1 MHLKRPVPNPQVPG
15 RAGRVILKR
24 TAVLM
29 VLFGL
34 VVFIPLIWRL
44 VYLQIFQYDRL
55 SELAADNQTRSSK
68 VTPARGTV
76 YDRNMNVLAV
86 SYDVENVCI
95 DPNEIALSGQDAE
108 AIAQN
113 LAQILSVDKAKIQ
126 KLMEDT
132 SYRYQIVKRKVELEE
147 ATAVRTY
154 ISENHVTGVY
164 LEPDTKRYYPE
175 NTLAAQLMGFVGS
188 DNVGLDGVEA
198 ACDSILTGENGSI
211 TTAKGN
217 YGADMTYHYE
227 SYQDSVQGCDVVLTL
242 DETVQRMLEK
252 HMQEAIVQYDV
263 QNGAF
268 GVVMEVNTG
277 EILAMATLGSYDPN
291 NYAEIYD
298 AETAEALEA
307 QYDEAMEAQGETQK
321 ELLSLYNTAVANAR
335 LSQWRNRV
343 ISDGYEPG
351 STFKT
356 ITLASA
362 LEEGAVS
369 LSDSFYCSGSTTIR
383 GRTKALHC
391 WKTAGHGQQST
402 AEALQNSCNVAFAN
416 IGIRLGGAKLYEY
429 VKKFGLTEKTGIEL
443 GGEASGIFFDE
454 ATLANPD
461 SYASLTS
468 AAFGQTFKITP
479 LQLVRAIAAVVN
491 GGYLLEPHVVKE
503 VLSPEGE
510 VLETYSTHI
519 LRQVISQ
526 ETSNTMC
533 QLLESVVSQGTA
545 KNAQIA
551 GYRIG
556 GKTGTSEKID
566 VYDENGQPVE
576 DKIVSFVG
584 IAPMDDPKYIVLVAL
599 DTPSR
604 ETGYYISG
612 GQMGAPTVR
621 DVLADMLPYLGVE
634 PEYSEE
640 EAALAEVS
648 MPELLGLTLA
658 EAKTAL
664 QEKNLTF
671 RTIGEGEQVTDQV
684 PLAGATI
691 PGGSQVVLYLGEQ
704 AQQQE
709 ISVPD
714 VRGKDGETA
723 NRLLTEA
730 GLYMKMIGATG
741 SESTILAVS
750 QSPEPGEIVSQGTV
764 VEVEFSDLGARD

>member
-1 MHLKRPVPNPQVPG
+1 MKRPVPKPKIPG
-15 RAGRVILKR
+15 QSGRTILKR

-29 VLFGL
+29 VLFGIL
-34 VVFIPLIWRL
+34 VFIPLIIRL
-44 VYLQIFQYDRL
+44 VDLQIVQYDTL
-55 SELAADNQTRSSK
+55 SQMAANNQTRTSK
-68 VTPARGTV
+68 VTASRGTV

-95 DPNEIALSGQDAE
+95 DPNELALSGQDRDK
-108 AIAQN
+108 IAQE
-113 LAQILSVDKAKIQ
+113 LSDLLGVDKDKIR

-154 ISENHVTGVY
+154 ISENNVTGVY
-164 LEPDTKRYYPE
+164 LEPDTKRFYPGGC
-175 NTLAAQLMGFVGS
+175 LGAQVLGFVGS
-188 DNVGLDGVEA
+188 DNTGLDGVEA
-198 ACDSILTGENGSI
+198 AWNSVLTGENGTI

-217 YGADMTYHYE
+217 YGAEMDYHFE
-227 SYQDSVQGCDVVLTL
+227 SYLDAQQGNDLVLTI
-242 DETVQRMLEK
+242 DATVQQMLEK
-252 HMQEAIVQYDV
+252 HMKEAIAQYDV

-268 GVVMEVNTG
+268 GLVMEVNTG

-298 AETAEALEA
+298 TKTALALEN
-307 QYDEAMEAQGETQK
+307 QYQEAMKAQGETQK
-321 ELLSLYNTAVANAR
+321 ELLSLYNAAVADAR
-335 LSQWRNRV
+335 LNQWRNRV

-369 LSDSFYCSGSTTIR
+369 LADSFYCSGSTTIK

-391 WKTAGHGQQST
+391 WKSTGHGQQST

-416 IGIRLGGAKLYEY
+416 IGIRLGGEKLYEY
-429 VKKFGLTEKTGIEL
+429 VHKFGLTEKTGIDL

-503 VLSPEGE
+503 ILSPEGE
-510 VLETYSTHI
+510 TVETVGTTV
-519 LRQVISQ
+519 LRQVISE
-526 ETSNTMC
+526 ETSRTMC
-533 QLLESVVSQGTA
+533 ELLESVVSQGTA

-566 VYDENGQPVE
+566 VFDENGTPVE

-634 PEYSEE
+634 PSYSEE
-640 EAALAEVS
+640 EAVTADVS
-648 MPELLGLTLA
+648 MPELLGYTLA
-658 EAKTAL
+658 EAKEML
-664 QEKNLTF
+664 QSKNLIC
-671 RTIGEGEQVTDQV
+671 RTVGTGETVTDQI
-684 PLAGATI
+684 PPQGSII

-704 AQQQE
+704 AE
-709 ISVPD
+709 EEDVTVPD
-714 VRGKDGETA
+714 VTGKDGETA

-730 GLYMKMIGATG
+730 GLYMKTIGATG
-741 SESTILAVS
+741 SEATILAVG
-750 QSPEPGEIVSQGTV
+750 QNPESGQTVPQGTV
-764 VEVEFSDLGARD
+764 VEVEFSDLGAKD

>member
-1 MHLKRPVPNPQVPG
+1 MKRPVPKPKVPG
-15 RAGRVILKR
+15 QAGRTILKR
-24 TAVLM
+24 TSVLM
-29 VLFGL
+29 VLFGI

-44 VYLQIFQYDRL
+44 VDLQILQYETL
-55 SELAADNQTRSSK
+55 SQMAANNQTRTSK
-68 VTPARGTV
+68 VTASRGTV

-95 DPNEIALSGQDAE
+95 DPNELALSGQDRDK
-108 AIAQN
+108 IAQD
-113 LAQILSVDKAKIQ
+113 LSELLDVDKDRIE

-147 ATAVRTY
+147 ASAVRTY
-154 ISENHVTGVY
+154 ISENNVTGVY
-164 LEPDTKRYYPE
+164 LEPDTKRFYPQGC
-175 NTLAAQLMGFVGS
+175 LGAQVLGFVGS
-188 DNVGLDGVEA
+188 DNTGLDGVEA
-198 ACDSILTGENGSI
+198 AWNSVLTGESGSI
-211 TTAKGN
+211 ITAKGN
-217 YGADMTYHYE
+217 YGAEMDYHFE
-227 SYQDSVQGCDVVLTL
+227 SYLDAAQGNDLVLTI
-242 DETVQRMLEK
+242 DETVQQMLEK
-252 HMQEAIVQYDV
+252 HIEEAIAQYDV

-268 GVVMEVNTG
+268 GLVMEVNTG
-277 EILAMATLGSYDPN
+277 EILAMATLGAYDPN

-298 AETAEALEA
+298 TKTALALEA
-307 QYDEAMEAQGETQK
+307 QYQEALRAQGEEK
-321 ELLSLYNTAVANAR
+321 EELFNLYNAAVANAR
-335 LSQWRNRV
+335 LNQWRNRV

-391 WKTAGHGQQST
+391 WKSAGHGQQST

-416 IGIRLGGAKLYEY
+416 IGIRLGGEKLYEY
-429 VKKFGLTEKTGIEL
+429 VHKFGLTEKTGIDL

-503 VLSPEGE
+503 VLSPEGDTVE
-510 VLETYSTHI
+510 ICGTRV
-519 LRQVISQ
+519 LRQVISE
-526 ETSNTMC
+526 ETSKTMC

-566 VYDENGQPVE
+566 VFDENGTPVE

-584 IAPMDDPKYIVLVAL
+584 IAPMDDPEYIVLVAL

-634 PEYSEE
+634 PAYSEE
-640 EAALAEVS
+640 EAVKADVS
-648 MPELLGLTLA
+648 MPELLGYTLA
-658 EAKTAL
+658 EAREAL
-664 QEKNLTF
+664 EKKNLTC
-671 RTIGEGEQVTDQV
+671 RTVGDGDTVTDQI
-684 PLAGATI
+684 PPQGSTI
-691 PGGSQVVLYLGEQ
+691 PGGSQVVLYLGQE
-704 AQQQE
+704 AQSE
-709 ISVPD
+709 HVTVPD
-714 VRGKDGETA
+714 VIGKDGETA
-723 NRLLTEA
+723 NGLLTEA
-730 GLYMKMIGATG
+730 GLYMKTIGATG
-741 SESTILAVS
+741 NEATILAVG
-750 QSPEPGEIVSQGTV
+750 QSPEPGETVPLGTV
-764 VEVEFSDLGARD
+764 VEVEFSDLGAKD

>member
-1 MHLKRPVPNPQVPG
+1 MKRPVPKPKVPG
-15 RAGRVILKR
+15 QAGRTILKR
-24 TAVLM
+24 TSVLM
-29 VLFGL
+29 VLFGI

-44 VYLQIFQYDRL
+44 VDLQILQYETL
-55 SELAADNQTRSSK
+55 SQMAANNQTRTSK
-68 VTPARGTV
+68 VTASRGTV

-95 DPNEIALSGQDAE
+95 DPNELALSGQDRDK
-108 AIAQN
+108 IAQD
-113 LAQILSVDKAKIQ
+113 LSELLDADKDRIG

-147 ATAVRTY
+147 ASAVRTY
-154 ISENHVTGVY
+154 ISENNVTGVY
-164 LEPDTKRYYPE
+164 LEPDTKRFYPQGC
-175 NTLAAQLMGFVGS
+175 LGAQVLGFVGS
-188 DNVGLDGVEA
+188 DNTGLDGVEA
-198 ACDSILTGENGSI
+198 AWNSVLTGESGSI
-211 TTAKGN
+211 ITAKGN
-217 YGADMTYHYE
+217 YGAEMDYHFE
-227 SYQDSVQGCDVVLTL
+227 SYLDAAQGNDLVLTI
-242 DETVQRMLEK
+242 DETVQQMLEK
-252 HMQEAIVQYDV
+252 HIEEAIAQYDV

-268 GVVMEVNTG
+268 GLVMEVNTG
-277 EILAMATLGSYDPN
+277 EILAMATLGAYDPN

-298 AETAEALEA
+298 TKTALALEA
-307 QYDEAMEAQGETQK
+307 QYQEALRAQGEEK
-321 ELLSLYNTAVANAR
+321 EELFNLYNAAVANAR
-335 LSQWRNRV
+335 LNQWRNRV

-391 WKTAGHGQQST
+391 WKSAGHGQQST

-416 IGIRLGGAKLYEY
+416 IGIRLGGEKLYEY
-429 VKKFGLTEKTGIEL
+429 VHKFGLTEKTGIDL

-503 VLSPEGE
+503 VLSPEGDT
-510 VLETYSTHI
+510 VETCGTRV
-519 LRQVISQ
+519 LRQVISE
-526 ETSNTMC
+526 ETSKTMC

-566 VYDENGQPVE
+566 VFDENGTPVE

-634 PEYSEE
+634 PTYSEE
-640 EAALAEVS
+640 EAVKADVS
-648 MPELLGLTLA
+648 MPELLGYTLA
-658 EAKTAL
+658 EAREAL
-664 QEKNLTF
+664 EKKNLTC
-671 RTIGEGEQVTDQV
+671 RTVGDGDTVTDQI
-684 PLAGATI
+684 PPQGSTI
-691 PGGSQVVLYLGEQ
+691 PGGSQVVLYLGQE
-704 AQQQE
+704 AQSE
-709 ISVPD
+709 HVTVPD
-714 VRGKDGETA
+714 VIGKDGETA
-723 NRLLTEA
+723 NGLLTEA
-730 GLYMKMIGATG
+730 GLYMKTIGATG
-741 SESTILAVS
+741 NEATILAVR
-750 QSPEPGEIVSQGTV
+750 QSPEPGETVPLGTV
-764 VEVEFSDLGARD
+764 VEVEFSDLGAKD